1 MPTKMQIRTR
11 RRRGRK
17 ISRRRPQ
24 RQSRMSRRQSLSR
37 RRLKSHSGGKQ
48 PVGFQHPPSIVTVEH
63 NTETTE
69 EIGPDIIALAR
80 ELLDNTEIK
89 NYLNNVEK
97 MMIAKLGGENKL
109 DDAIL
114 AAAEAAAAKHQAGG
128 ALDGE
133 GGEEET
139 DSQYQDQD
147 PSSEEVP
154 SPETV
159 FTRITS
165 IITRI
170 IRMTRINIPQGINM
184 IILVGLIFMMFMI
197 DGAEARRRGRPNTIR
212 SSTPAIENMF
222 NPYDPSRPGQIWSFW
237 NALFAL
243 FGYGPGAWGPDPQYH
258 WAGPHRS

>member
-1 MPTKMQIRTR
+1 
-11 RRRGRK
+11 
-17 ISRRRPQ
+17 
-24 RQSRMSRRQSLSR
+24 
-37 RRLKSHSGGKQ
+37 
-48 PVGFQHPPSIVTVEH
+48 
-63 NTETTE
+63 
-69 EIGPDIIALAR
+69 
-80 ELLDNTEIK
+80 
-89 NYLNNVEK
+89 
-97 MMIAKLGGENKL
+97 MIAKLGGENKL

-133 GGEEET
+133 GREEDT

-147 PSSEEVP
+147 LSSEEVP

-159 FTRITS
+159 YTNISRS
-165 IITRI
+165 IPRQRLIA
-170 IRMTRINIPQGINM
+170 GINVAL
-184 IILVGLIFMMFMI
+184 LVGLIFVMFMI

-243 FGYGPGAWGPDPQYH
+243 FGYGPGAWGPDPLYE
-258 WAGPHRS
+258 STL